1 MQSILD
7 PKWHLF
13 IKVAKLGSLTQAAVA
28 LDVPQSMI
36 SRHISQL
43 EMTCGVRLFNRTGR
57 GVTLT
62 DFGREL
68 LPRIETLAGEAEAL
82 ADVIRTSGGQPSGE
96 VRVGLLPSAVIPLA
110 GHLFTLVRE
119 RYPRINLNLCEGS
132 SSQLEELIN
141 EGRIDMAILLREGDV
156 STTEESVL
164 VQPILRL
171 VGRAGDP
178 AVAEPTIELAALQD
192 LPLVLP
198 CRPHPLRQRLD
209 KLSKS
214 HGINFDCAVEADSIR
229 LQWEI
234 VAAGGGYA
242 IASGLFERMSDPRFA
257 ASTIVNPEL
266 LRSVVLASSLGRPH
280 TLATRAV
287 EKLIEQE
294 APQLLQNR
302 L

>member
-7 PKWHLF
+7 PKWDLF

-43 EMTCGVRLFNRTGR
+43 EMACGVRLFNRTGR

-68 LPRIETLAGEAEAL
+68 LPRIETLAGEADEL
-82 ADVIRTSGGQPSGE
+82 ADVIRTSGGVPIGE
-96 VRVGLLPSAVIPLA
+96 VRVGLLPSAVPPLA
-110 GHLFTLVRE
+110 GHLFTLVRT
-119 RYPRINLNLCEGS
+119 RYPRIKLNLSEGT

-141 EGRIDMAILLREGDV
+141 EGRIDMALLLREGDV
-156 STTEESVL
+156 SSTEESVI
-164 VQPILRL
+164 VQPKLRL

-178 AVAEPTIELAALQD
+178 AVSQPTVELAALHD

-198 CRPHPLRQRLD
+198 CRPHPLRLRLE
-209 KLSKS
+209 KLAKS
-214 HGINFDCAVEADSIR
+214 HGINFVCAVEADSIR

-242 IASGLFERMSDPRFA
+242 IASGLFERINDPRFA
-257 ASTIVNPEL
+257 VSRIVNPEL
-266 LRSVVLASSLGRPH
+266 LRSVVLASSLRRPN
-280 TLATRAV
+280 TLATRTV
-287 EKLIEQE
+287 EKLIAQE
-294 APQLLQNR
+294 APLLLKNR